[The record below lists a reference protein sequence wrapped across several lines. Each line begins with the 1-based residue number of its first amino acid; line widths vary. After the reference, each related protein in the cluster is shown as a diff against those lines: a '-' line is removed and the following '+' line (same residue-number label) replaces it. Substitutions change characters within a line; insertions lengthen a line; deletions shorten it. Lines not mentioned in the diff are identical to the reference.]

1 MKIYS
6 YSERGMIN
14 SLMYNIG
21 EDKELLKAFIKLIS
35 LPESID
41 IENADDFEI
50 IIEQSLSQFGDAD
63 LIIIANYGNNE
74 KKVLFFEAK
83 VKTSQG
89 NWKIGNQFAKYNVD
103 DIDKGCYNG
112 YSSNLFYQ
120 LYLKKFLVDNYSSI
134 EKHIKVSDI
143 LDKRRSIGENK
154 IVNKAA
160 EMIGKGTSY
169 YYIGIIPTMDDD
181 IKVFLNDNK
190 DSLKNKCGKEL
201 YFLSWKSIEDF
212 CKKKKLQKV
221 LDMFKYNEGQIY

>member
-1 MKIYS
+1 MEILG

-41 IENADDFEI
+41 IEDANDFEI

-63 LIIIANYGNNE
+63 LIIIAHCNNNK

-83 VKTSQG
+83 VKTTQG
-89 NWKIGNQFAKYNVD
+89 NWIIGDQFAKYNVNNEK
-103 DIDKGCYNG
+103 KGYYKG

-120 LYLKKFLVDNYSSI
+120 LYLKKLLIDNHSSI
-134 EKHIKVSDI
+134 VNDGIVEDKLEKK
-143 LDKRRSIGENK
+143 RSIGGNV
-154 IVNKAA
+154 IVKNAA
-160 EMIGKGTSY
+160 KMIGEGTSY

-181 IKVFLNDNK
+181 IKAFLNNNN
-190 DSLKNKCGKEL
+190 DSLKDNFGKEL
-201 YFLSWKSIEDF
+201 YFLSWKTIKDF
-212 CKKKKLQKV
+212 CEKEKLQKV
-221 LDMFKYNEGQIY
+221 LKVFEYNDGQIY